1 MSHQFV
7 LHFTKINSWSQLAS
21 WSSKI
26 WSLFNS
32 QLFPRKAIYLRA
44 QKEKILLVEYI
55 KADKN
60 FLT

>member
-1 MSHQFV
+1 MSHSICPP
-7 LHFTKINSWSQLAS
+7 LTTINSWSQLAS

-32 QLFPRKAIYLRA
+32 QVFPRKAIYLRA